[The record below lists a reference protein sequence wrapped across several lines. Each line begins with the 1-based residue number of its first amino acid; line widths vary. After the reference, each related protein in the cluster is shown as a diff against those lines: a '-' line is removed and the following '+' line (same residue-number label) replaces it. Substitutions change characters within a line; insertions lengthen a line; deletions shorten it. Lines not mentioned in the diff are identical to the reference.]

1 MLQDVSS
8 LPFNNSEAAVECGGG
23 AGRKFGVDFMC
34 YSQSYIAQMIQSLRY
49 QLGNLSA
56 IGYGPEQ
63 HPHVHFVACKPTPLS
78 TVRPRCSCLWLR
90 TAATELREDPSRSS
104 EKMLA
109 PPAGSV

>member
-1 MLQDVSS
+1 
-8 LPFNNSEAAVECGGG
+8 
-23 AGRKFGVDFMC
+23 MC
-34 YSQSYIAQMIQSLRY
+34 YSQSYIAQMVQSLHY

-78 TVRPRCSCLWLR
+78 TVRVRCSCLWLR
-90 TAATELREDPSRSS
+90 TAATELREDPCS

>member
-1 MLQDVSS
+1 
-8 LPFNNSEAAVECGGG
+8 
-23 AGRKFGVDFMC
+23 MC
-34 YSQSYIAQMIQSLRY
+34 YSQSYIAQMIQSLHY

-78 TVRPRCSCLWLR
+78 TVRTPDVRCSCLWLR
-90 TAATELREDPSRSS
+90 TAATELREDPCS